1 MKALRITA
9 FGTEATLADVP
20 APAPGPGQVAVDVAA
35 AAVNPLDLK
44 IASGAMHG
52 YFPVTLPYV
61 LGTDFSG
68 TIATPGPGWQIGD
81 PVIGRLDPGAGGAFA
96 EQLVIDAA
104 QLAPAPAGISLETA
118 AGLPTA
124 AATAWQ
130 ALAEVA
136 NVRSGQT
143 VLVHAAAGGVGSFAV
158 QIARRLGA
166 RVVATASGS
175 GIAIAE
181 KLGAD
186 EVLNYRKVA
195 FDHRLRGID
204 VVLDTVGGEV
214 GARSRQVL
222 KPGGRL
228 VTTPAPA
235 DGAEFVF
242 HTSDAA
248 RLAKVA
254 ELDLDVL
261 VDRTFPLADG
271 ARALARLAQGRAR
284 GKTLLRIA

>member
-1 MKALRITA
+1 MKALQITS
-9 FGTEATLADVP
+9 FGTEAGLTDVP
-20 APAPGPGQVAVDVAA
+20 APSPGPGQVVVDVTAA
-35 AAVNPLDLK
+35 ALNPLDLK
-44 IASGAMHG
+44 IASGAMNDF
-52 YFPVTLPYV
+52 FPVSLPYV

-68 TIATPGPGWQIGD
+68 RIATAGPGWQIGD
-81 PVIGRLDPGAGGAFA
+81 PVIGRLDPSAGGAFA

-104 QLAPAPAGISLETA
+104 QLAPAPARSSLEIA

-130 ALAEVA
+130 ALVEVA
-136 NVRSGQT
+136 NVHSGQT

-175 GIAIAE
+175 GVAVAE

-186 EVLNYRKVA
+186 EVLDYRQVA
-195 FDHRLRGID
+195 FDSQLRGID

-214 GARSRQVL
+214 TTRSQQVL

-235 DGAEFVF
+235 EEAEFVF
-242 HTSDAA
+242 HASDAA

-254 ELDLDVL
+254 DLDLEVL
-261 VDRTFPLADG
+261 VDRTCPLADG
-271 ARALARLAQGRAR
+271 AQALAYLAEGHAR
-284 GKTLLRIA
+284 GKVLLSVA

>member
-9 FGTEATLADVP
+9 FGAEATLAELP
-20 APAPGPGQVAVDVAA
+20 EPIPGPGQVVVDVVAA
-35 AAVNPLDLK
+35 AANPLDLK
-44 IASGAMHG
+44 IASEVMTDF
-52 YFPVTLPYV
+52 FPVALPYV

-68 TIATPGPGWQIGD
+68 RIATPGAGWQVGD
-81 PVIGRLDPGAGGAFA
+81 PVIGRLDPVAGGAFA
-96 EQLVIDAA
+96 EQVVLDAA
-104 QLAPAPAGISLETA
+104 HLVPAPSHLTLETA

-130 ALAEVA
+130 ALVEVA
-136 NVRSGQT
+136 DVHSGQT

-175 GIAIAE
+175 GVAIAE

-186 EVLNYRKVA
+186 EVLDYRKTDFA
-195 FDHRLRGID
+195 RELRGVD

-214 GARSRQVL
+214 GTRSRRVL
-222 KPGGRL
+222 KPGGLL

-235 DGAEFVF
+235 DGAAFVF
-242 HTSDAA
+242 HASDAA

-254 ELDLDVL
+254 DLGLEVL
-261 VDRTFPLADG
+261 VDRTCPLADG
-271 ARALARLAQGRAR
+271 ARALASLAEGHAR
-284 GKTLLRIA
+284 GKVLLSVA

>member
-1 MKALRITA
+1 MKALHITA
-9 FGTEATLADVP
+9 FGTEATLADLP
-20 APAPGPGQVAVDVAA
+20 TPTPGPDQVAVDVVAA
-35 AAVNPLDLK
+35 ALNPLDLK
-44 IASGAMHG
+44 IASGAMHD
-52 YFPVTLPYV
+52 YFPSALPYI

-68 TIATPGPGWQIGD
+68 RVATAGPGWQVGD
-81 PVIGRLDPGAGGAFA
+81 PVIGRLDPVNGGAFA
-96 EQLVIDAA
+96 EKIVIDAA
-104 QLAPAPAGISLETA
+104 HLAPAPSHTSLTDA

-130 ALAEVA
+130 ALVEVA
-136 NVRSGQT
+136 NVQSGQT
-143 VLVHAAAGGVGSFAV
+143 VLVHGAAGGVGSFAV

-175 GIAIAE
+175 GVAIAE

-186 EVLNYRKVA
+186 SVLDYRQVA
-195 FDHRLRGID
+195 FESQLRGID

-214 GARSRQVL
+214 GIRSRQVL
-222 KPGGRL
+222 KPGGLL

-235 DGAEFVF
+235 EGAEFVF

-254 ELDLDVL
+254 ELEVL

-271 ARALARLAQGRAR
+271 AQALAYLAEGHAR
-284 GKTLLRIA
+284 GKVLLEIA

>member
-1 MKALRITA
+1 MKALHITA
-9 FGTEATLADVP
+9 FGTEATLADLP
-20 APAPGPGQVAVDVAA
+20 APTPGPDQVAVDVVAA
-35 AAVNPLDLK
+35 ALNPLDLK
-44 IASGAMHG
+44 LASGAMHD
-52 YFPVTLPYV
+52 YFPSALPYI

-68 TIATPGPGWQIGD
+68 RVATAGPGWQVGD
-81 PVIGRLDPGAGGAFA
+81 PVIGRLDPVNGGAFA
-96 EQLVIDAA
+96 EKIVIDAA
-104 QLAPAPAGISLETA
+104 HLAPAPSHTSLTDA
-118 AGLPTA
+118 AGVPTA

-130 ALAEVA
+130 ALVEVA
-136 NVRSGQT
+136 NVQSGQT

-175 GIAIAE
+175 GVAIAE

-186 EVLNYRKVA
+186 SVLDYRQVA
-195 FDHRLRGID
+195 FDSELRGID

-214 GARSRQVL
+214 GIRSRQVL
-222 KPGGRL
+222 KPGGLL

-235 DGAEFVF
+235 EGAEFVF

-254 ELDLDVL
+254 ELEVL

-271 ARALARLAQGRAR
+271 AQALAYLAEGHAR
-284 GKTLLRIA
+284 GKVLLEIA